1 MIVGNPVATSLMCE
15 PLPPLTR
22 WYPMRAYPMRAEVPD
37 GHCHG
42 VSGPCHEP
50 ANSASR
56 STARMRHPGRRR
68 ARRSSNDDSGGI
80 SGTASD
86 DVPVRSRF
94 RPGLLR
100 RPSPA
105 APALCHRT
113 GRLSL
118 GGVAPRWRW
127 LLVTLAALAV
137 SCVVPGSMLSQPPPA
152 GRAAMVTALAPA
164 PSGSECAA
172 VSCNRGSPSS
182 TVPLP
187 SVSLAGTIAAGML
200 VILALFAVLRARRR
214 TGSLPAGTPSP
225 LLRPPQH
232 LVCA

>member
-1 MIVGNPVATSLMCE
+1 MIGDTATV
-15 PLPPLTR
+15 
-22 WYPMRAYPMRAEVPD
+22 RAGRATHRIQRLDRQLGCGTLAGTEHADRRND
-37 GHCHG
+37 G
-42 VSGPCHEP
+42 
-50 ANSASR
+50 
-56 STARMRHPGRRR
+56 
-68 ARRSSNDDSGGI
+68 SGGI
-80 SGTASD
+80 SGTTSD
-86 DVPVRSRF
+86 VRFRSTF

-100 RPSPA
+100 RLSST
-105 APALCHRT
+105 APAFRHRT

-137 SCVVPGSMLSQPPPA
+137 SCVVPGSVLSQAPPA

-164 PSGSECAA
+164 PLSECAA
-172 VSCNRGSPSS
+172 VSCNRGSSSS

-214 TGSLPAGTPSP
+214 AGSLPAGTPSP